1 MVESVR
7 KFRPMIAGVP
17 KSAMESTKAR
27 MAPDDTAGA
36 LLSDADLSV
45 LALNRGRY
53 HVYVRDVRDEYAR
66 FDDEQFA
73 KGRLR
78 VIDDLLGREQ
88 LFRTE
93 RGRALWQQAARATLA
108 EERTRWPLS

>member
-1 MVESVR
+1 M
-7 KFRPMIAGVP
+7 
-17 KSAMESTKAR
+17 
-27 MAPDDTAGA
+27 
-36 LLSDADLSV
+36 LSDADLSV

-93 RGRALWQQAARATLA
+93 RGRALWQQAARANLA